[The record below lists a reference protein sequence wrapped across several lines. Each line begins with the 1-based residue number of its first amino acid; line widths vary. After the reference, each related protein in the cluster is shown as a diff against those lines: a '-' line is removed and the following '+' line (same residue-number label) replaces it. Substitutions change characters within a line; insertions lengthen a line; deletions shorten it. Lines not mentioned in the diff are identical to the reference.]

1 MFAVIKS
8 GGKQYKVALGSILKL
23 EKIDKK
29 KNSDVLFTEVLM
41 INNEASNEVGTP
53 FLKNVEVKGKIL
65 ENKKDKKLIIF
76 KKRRR
81 HNSRRKNGH
90 RQSISIVK
98 IEEIIVNGKSFK
110 DNKTA
115 KVSKPKKNI
124 EKKEAELK
132 EKKYGGELV
141 LPGNIIVRQRGTK
154 FYPGENVGIGKDHTL
169 FALKEGKVSFK
180 KKSSGKKF
188 VVVDTS

>member
-8 GGKQYKVALGSILKL
+8 GGKQYKVALGSVLKL
-23 EKIDKK
+23 EKLDKK

-41 INNEASNEVGTP
+41 VNNEASNELGTP

-65 ENKKDKKLIIF
+65 ENKKDKKVIIF

-98 IEEIIVNGKSFK
+98 IEEIIINGKSFK
-110 DNKTA
+110 NSKIA
-115 KVSKPKKNI
+115 KVSKPKKSVEEKEEKVI
-124 EKKEAELK
+124 EQKKTK
-132 EKKYGGELV
+132 E
-141 LPGNIIVRQRGTK
+141 TK
-154 FYPGENVGIGKDHTL
+154 NKG
-169 FALKEGKVSFK
+169 
-180 KKSSGKKF
+180 
-188 VVVDTS
+188 